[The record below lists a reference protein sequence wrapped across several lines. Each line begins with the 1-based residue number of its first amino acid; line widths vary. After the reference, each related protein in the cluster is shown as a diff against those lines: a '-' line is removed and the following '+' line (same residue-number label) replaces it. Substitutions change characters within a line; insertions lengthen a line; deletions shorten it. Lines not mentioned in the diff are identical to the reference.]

1 MEDEKNSLIQQRIKR
16 MIENKRKT
24 KDDQEQ
30 QLKRI
35 KSGANEFDTEEEPN
49 KPHSTI
55 RLRRPVSA
63 FKASESSQPLIPT
76 KEKPDIDIRTILVTV
91 FEHGKKLQ

>member
-35 KSGANEFDTEEEPN
+35 KSGVNEFDTE
-49 KPHSTI
+49 
-55 RLRRPVSA
+55 
-63 FKASESSQPLIPT
+63 
-76 KEKPDIDIRTILVTV
+76 
-91 FEHGKKLQ
+91 